1 MCAQERSN
9 DLLKVS
15 DNDGISNLPSLE
27 ARSNSSSSQS
37 TQLDGQV
44 SSISVPRLTLS
55 SQSCDEVQRDK
66 CPLDQDVE
74 EDILNRD
81 GKMPDDTKSDP
92 SFLLQND
99 ENDFTLAPE
108 HTKGVKGMVP

>member
-15 DNDGISNLPSLE
+15 DNDGISGLPSLE

-37 TQLDGQV
+37 AQLDGQV
-44 SSISVPRLTLS
+44 SSISVLRLTLS
-55 SQSCDEVQRDK
+55 SQSCDEIQRDE
-66 CPLDQDVE
+66 CHLEQDVE
-74 EDILNRD
+74 EDILNRNDKIPD
-81 GKMPDDTKSDP
+81 GTKGDP

-99 ENDFTLAPE
+99 EKDFTLAPE
-108 HTKGVKGMVP
+108 HTKGVKGMLP